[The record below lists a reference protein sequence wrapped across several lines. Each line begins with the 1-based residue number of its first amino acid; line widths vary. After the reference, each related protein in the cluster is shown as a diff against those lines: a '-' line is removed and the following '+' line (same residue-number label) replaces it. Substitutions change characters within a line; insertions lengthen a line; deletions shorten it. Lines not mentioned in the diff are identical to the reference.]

1 MFNIA
6 MDEAGKTCNAHEIVA
21 GKSVAAV
28 GHAKKCKYYCV
39 ACVDGKHRVF
49 LNIRHEIQDL
59 DAKTRKYTSPAW
71 FSHHGGGGN
80 AGHESGTP
88 SLETATH
95 WQAKHILSEHVTRY
109 CFETSKC
116 TGCDKHTTLES
127 GVGAT
132 GRVERSET
140 TSDGKIFRFD
150 AVLMLGEAIDS
161 PIRSVLEVWATH
173 ETSDIKR
180 EYCLQKGYTFA
191 EFHAQHVLEAH
202 NSAPDGSVYR
212 LENLKIRLFECP
224 DCVHQRTQIALAQEN
239 TRLAAIAAMEAA
251 TIQTNC
257 VVSAQGDTKKTP
269 VLSRGVVSGVC
280 KPNTLPYDPVTHV
293 ARLQVHLDEYSKC
306 IVWCLKAGPEYHPA
320 FDHKHKAPCNVENF
334 YFGQTPWLSDGSVN
348 PSGVPPAPFNY
359 PTYQ

>member
-21 GKSVAAV
+21 NQSVAAV
-28 GHAKKCKYYCV
+28 GHAKKCKYFCV

-49 LNIRHEIQDL
+49 LNIRHNIQGPDT
-59 DAKTRKYTSPAW
+59 KTRNYTSPAW

-80 AGHESGTP
+80 ASHDSGTP
-88 SLETATH
+88 SLETARH

-127 GVGAT
+127 GVGAC

-140 TSDGKIFRFD
+140 TSDGTIFRFD
-150 AVLMLGEAIDS
+150 AVLMLGEAMNS

-202 NSAPDGSVYR
+202 NSAPEGIIYK
-212 LENLKIRLFECP
+212 LENLKIRLFECSE
-224 DCVHQRTQIALAQEN
+224 CVLQRAQIEIAQDN
-239 TRLAAIAAMEAA
+239 KKLAAVAMVETAS
-251 TIQTNC
+251 ILTNN
-257 VVSAQGDTKKTP
+257 VAIHQGDGEKD
-269 VLSRGVVSGVC
+269 SHQSSGVVLGVPS
-280 KPNTLPYDPVTHV
+280 PNPKPYDAVTHY
-293 ARLQVHLDEYSKC
+293 ARLQVHLNEYSKC
-306 IVWCLKAGPEYHPA
+306 IVWCIKAGPEYHPA
-320 FDHKHKAPCNVENF
+320 FEHKHKAPCNVRNF
-334 YFGQTPWLSDGSVN
+334 YFGQCPWLSDGSVN
-348 PSGVPPAPFNY
+348 PLGVPP
-359 PTYQ
+359 